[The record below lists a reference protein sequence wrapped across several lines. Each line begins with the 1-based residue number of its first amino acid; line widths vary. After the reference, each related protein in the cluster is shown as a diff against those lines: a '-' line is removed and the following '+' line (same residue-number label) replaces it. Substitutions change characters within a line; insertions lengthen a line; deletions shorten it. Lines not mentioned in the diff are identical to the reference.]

1 MTTRARWITISLA
14 LLGAGGFALAVEGGQ
29 WWTVAGVPIGPF
41 GSVNCFD
48 GDCRPTNLDWVGGSS
63 LWQRCATATTAA
75 GLIAMVLLIAM
86 AGTIAARRIPR
97 QLAKLVLV
105 SIVTAVGAGAAFII
119 QLPALPGTSIDRG
132 LPTFAIAIVVGAIAA
147 IRLLRAKN

>member
-1 MTTRARWITISLA
+1 MTTRSRWITISLA
-14 LLGAGGFALAVEGGQ
+14 LLGAGGFAIAVEGGQ

-48 GDCRPTNLDWVGGSS
+48 GECHATSLEWVGGNS
-63 LWQRCATATTAA
+63 LWLRSATATTAA

-86 AGTIAARRIPR
+86 AGTVAARRVPR

-105 SIVTAVGAGAAFII
+105 AIATAVACAAWFVTH
-119 QLPALPGTSIDRG
+119 LPELPGTSIDRG
-132 LPTFAIAIVVGAIAA
+132 LLTFAIAVVVGALSA
-147 IRLLRAKN
+147 IRLFKR

>member
-1 MTTRARWITISLA
+1 MTTRARWITIALA

-48 GDCRPTNLDWVGGSS
+48 GDCHPTNLDWVGGSS
-63 LWQRCATATTAA
+63 LWQRSATATTAA

-86 AGTIAARRIPR
+86 AGTVASRRIPR

-105 SIVTAVGAGAAFII
+105 SIVTAIGAGIAFIV

-132 LPTFAIAIVVGAIAA
+132 LPTFAIAIVVGAVAA
-147 IRLLRAKN
+147 IRLLRARG